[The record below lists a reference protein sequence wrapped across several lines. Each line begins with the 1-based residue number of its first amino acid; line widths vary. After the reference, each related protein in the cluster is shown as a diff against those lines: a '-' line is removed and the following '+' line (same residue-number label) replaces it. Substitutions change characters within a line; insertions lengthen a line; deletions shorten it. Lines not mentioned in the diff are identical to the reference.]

1 MCQLSTSLS
10 LCCLEIT
17 PLYYSSFSL
26 TYILWL
32 LKKNQH
38 KTKHYSFMK
47 IFQQIYTN
55 STFVLKVQVALKK
68 AKYKDVWYLFVK
80 SL

>member
-1 MCQLSTSLS
+1 
-10 LCCLEIT
+10 
-17 PLYYSSFSL
+17 
-26 TYILWL
+26 
-32 LKKNQH
+32 
-38 KTKHYSFMK
+38 MK